1 LQLENKSFIH
11 SYFRNNISVLIL
23 FFFAFFIHLI
33 YLKRY
38 VGGDEGL
45 FLLQA
50 RMLADGILPVKDYF
64 SKDAPYFL
72 FPYSLIMSLFG
83 FSITVSRITTYL
95 LSSLVITLVFQI
107 TNYMIKDCKVAL
119 SSSLVVLFSV
129 LYFGEGTPLE
139 IGHGQTAI
147 VFLLSSLLFLI
158 KGVNAKLEKNKIIY
172 FVLFAILGSFS
183 VWSRLPF
190 VFPVIVMGFYWIWI
204 IIKSSIQ
211 NTKKIIYFC
220 VVIFSALFA
229 STYMIVLYLYEPEKF
244 IFSYFAASNFFRDG
258 NWYGMFGDY
267 ANNPWEFRWN
277 ALVDF
282 ISVYRGQNA
291 ILLMM
296 MFISFVSRI
305 RKPTSDK
312 RIDAIYW
319 VIVVMCLSFLVLH
332 IFLTPHGFS
341 WHYFGSIAPLFAIVS
356 FPFIEKIFSKIDR
369 NIISRIVLTLFV
381 VSYLSYG
388 ILRVGKY
395 AYKNSINHVET
406 HRDIN
411 VLEQLSEKIEKYVE
425 SDAETF
431 ISQPYLYFLTGNYP
445 NLLYINSSWLHQ
457 LMAAGP
463 NGQDMSRFHIP
474 TSVQFSSK
482 IRKKDYKVIVLYEG
496 HIDQFDKI
504 VKKNILENYQLA
516 EMFKG
521 YSIYTPFLI
530 KNNN

>member
-1 LQLENKSFIH
+1 MYLERKPIIYQFINKKI
-11 SYFRNNISVLIL
+11 YILL
-23 FFFAFFIHLI
+23 FFFVFFIHLL

-50 RMLADGILPVKDYF
+50 RMLADGILPVRDYF
-64 SKDAPYFL
+64 SKDVPYFL
-72 FPYSLIMSLFG
+72 FPYAFSMSFFD
-83 FSITVSRITTYL
+83 FSITVARITSYL
-95 LSSLVITLVFQI
+95 LSALGITLVFQI
-107 TNYMIKDCKVAL
+107 TKYMSKDSKVGL
-119 SSSLVVLFSV
+119 ISSLLVLFSL
-129 LYFGEGTPLE
+129 LYIGEGTPLG

-147 VFLLSSLLFLI
+147 VFLLISLLFLI
-158 KGVNAKLEKNKIIY
+158 KGIEAKSDIKKVFY
-172 FVLFAILGSFS
+172 FAFFAILGSFS
-183 VWSRLPF
+183 AWSRLPF
-190 VFPVIVMGFYWIWI
+190 VLPAVVMGFYWFYTTL
-204 IIKSSIQ
+204 KSDVRSA
-211 NTKKIIYFC
+211 KKILFL
-220 VVIFSALFA
+220 VITVCSVLLA

-244 IFSYFAASNFFRDG
+244 IFSYFETPNFFSNG

-277 ALVDF
+277 SLVDF

-296 MFISFVSRI
+296 MFISIVYRI

-332 IFLTPHGFS
+332 IFFTPHGFS
-341 WHYFGSIAPLFAIVS
+341 WHYFGSIVPLFAIVS
-356 FPFIEKIFSKIDR
+356 FPFIGEIFSKIDR
-369 NIISRIVLTLFV
+369 NIISRIVSTFFV

-388 ILRVGKY
+388 ILKVGKY
-395 AYKNSINHVET
+395 AYKNSINDVET

-431 ISQPYLYFLTGNYP
+431 IDQPYLYFLTGNYP

-457 LMAAGP
+457 LMAAVP
-463 NGQDMSRFHIP
+463 KGQDMSRFHIP

-504 VKKNILENYQLA
+504 IIINILENYQLA
-516 EMFKG
+516 EIFKG